1 MTIPA
6 LREYP
11 LPTQSQ
17 LPSPRVSWEFDPT
30 RAALL
35 IHDMQEYFLDFYGNG
50 FEQLVDNVVKL
61 RKLDVPVYYTAQP
74 PKQTL
79 ESRGLLTDRWGP
91 GLQDRDGI
99 IDPLKPGADD
109 VVLTKHRYSAFIR
122 SDLAQRLADAGRD
135 QLVICG
141 VYAHIGI
148 TATAMDAFSLDIK
161 PFVPAD
167 AIADF
172 TQERHYAAM
181 EHLAATCSYVT
192 TVDDLVSNDP
202 TLADVRAQICALLDE
217 PVDDDDD
224 LADAG
229 LDSIKVMDLVGT
241 WRAAGHRVAVAD
253 LVANPTIRGFHN
265 ALVGE

>member
-6 LREYP
+6 LGEYP

-17 LPSPRVSWEFDPT
+17 LPGPRVSWEFDPT

-35 IHDMQEYFLDFYGNG
+35 IHDMQKYFLDFYADG
-50 FEQLVDNVVKL
+50 FPPLIDNVAKL
-61 RKLDVPVYYTAQP
+61 RKLDVPVYFTAQP
-74 PKQTL
+74 PKQTA

-91 GLQDRDGI
+91 GLQDRDEI
-99 IDPLKPGADD
+99 VDPLAPGPDD

-122 SDLAQRLADAGRD
+122 SDLAARLRD
-135 QLVICG
+135 QGKDQLIICG

-192 TVDDLVSNDP
+192 TVDNLVTDDP
-202 TLADVRAQICALLDE
+202 TLDDIRAQVCALLDE
-217 PVDDDDD
+217 PVDDDAD
-224 LADAG
+224 LAEAG
-229 LDSIKVMDLVGT
+229 LDSIKVMDLVGS
-241 WRAAGHRVAVAD
+241 WRAAGHQVAVAD

-265 ALVGE
+265 ALLGE